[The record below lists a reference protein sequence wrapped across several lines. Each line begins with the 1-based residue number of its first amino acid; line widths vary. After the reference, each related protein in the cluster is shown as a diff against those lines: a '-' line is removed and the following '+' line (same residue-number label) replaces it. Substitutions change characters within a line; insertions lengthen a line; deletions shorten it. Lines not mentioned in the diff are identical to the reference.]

1 MPSSTASPSKD
12 DLRSQ
17 FRTYRRTLSDTSYS
31 ARSTL
36 ICSRTLGLSAVTKAA
51 TVHVYWPQI
60 EDGEVDTRPLI
71 EALQGQNT
79 DVVMPVVTSHDP
91 EDPSMEHRRYEG
103 PDAMSVNEWGI
114 REPDGTE
121 RISSDALDVVIVPAL
136 GAGRNGHRVGHGSG
150 YYDAFLQ
157 TVDVPRIALVYEE
170 CLVPHVPADPHDVP
184 MTIIVTEDSV
194 VRPSE
199 ASS

>member
-17 FRTYRRTLSDTSYS
+17 FRTYRRNLSDTTYS

-36 ICSRTLGLSAVTKAA
+36 ICSRTLGLSAVTEAETA
-51 TVHVYWPQI
+51 HVYWPQT
-60 EDGEVDTRPLI
+60 EEGEVDTRPLI
-71 EALQGQNT
+71 EALREQNT
-79 DVVMPVVTSHDP
+79 DVAMPVVTSYDP
-91 EDPSMEHRRYEG
+91 EAPSMEHRRYDG
-103 PDAMSVNEWGI
+103 PDAMSVNKWGV

-121 RISSDALDVVIVPAL
+121 EISPDTLDVVIVPAL

-150 YYDAFLQ
+150 YYDAFLE

-170 CLVPHVPADPHDVP
+170 CLVPNVPADSHDVP
-184 MTIIVTEDSV
+184 MTTIVTEDSV
-194 VRPSE
+194 IRPSE